1 MLAIALISSISGAF
15 ALKVSRIPGKQSAVY
30 DWVKNGSPNYRGT
43 ESQARENY
51 DCFGVNITCTV
62 GQLVSGSGEN
72 PLIIF
77 RS

>member
-1 MLAIALISSISGAF
+1 MLVVALTTSISGAF
-15 ALKVSRIPGKQSAVY
+15 ALKVSRIPGKQSPVY

-51 DCFGVNITCTV
+51 DCYGANITCTT